1 LNRENVPEEQRYP
14 ARPLIHGDSALG
26 RMTMQKVLA
35 MILAGGKG
43 ERLYP
48 LTKDRTKPAVPFGGI
63 YRIID
68 FTLSNCVNSNV
79 RRIYVLTQYKSISL
93 NRHVQLGW
101 NMFSSQLGEFIS
113 VIPAQQRL
121 DESWY
126 KGTADAVF
134 QNFYTLQEEK
144 PDLVLILSGDHVY
157 KMDYNEMIQYHLEK
171 EADLTVGTI
180 QMPSST
186 SREFGVIE
194 VDDDYR
200 VVGFQE
206 KPEHPRT
213 LPGNPEAILASM
225 GIYVFNTEMMARRLI
240 QDAKRKGSTHD
251 FGRDVI
257 PSMVATG
264 DRVYAFSFWDEERME
279 PKYWR
284 DVGTL
289 DAYWN
294 ANMDL
299 VSVTPQLNLYDFQWP
314 IHTYYAPFPPA
325 KTIHSQTDRAGVAVN
340 SILSGGCI
348 VSGGRVEHSILGPNV
363 HIHSY
368 AEVTDSIILEGVSIG
383 RTARIRRTIMDKG
396 ITVPEGMEI
405 GFNLEE
411 DRKKFTVTGT
421 DIVVVP
427 KGMRL

>member
-1 LNRENVPEEQRYP
+1 MKK
-14 ARPLIHGDSALG
+14 I
-26 RMTMQKVLA
+26 LA

-48 LTKDRTKPAVPFGGI
+48 LTRDRTKPAVPFGGI

-79 RRIYVLTQYKSISL
+79 RRICVLTQYKSISL
-93 NRHVQLGW
+93 NRHIQLGW

-113 VIPAQQRL
+113 LIPAQQRL

-157 KMDYNEMIQYHLEK
+157 KMDYNEMIQYHLAK

-194 VDDDYR
+194 VDDEYR

-225 GIYVFNTEMMARRLI
+225 GIYVFNTEI
-240 QDAKRKGSTHD
+240 
-251 FGRDVI
+251 
-257 PSMVATG
+257 MVRG
-264 DRVYAFSFWDEERME
+264 LYRQ
-279 PKYWR
+279 WR
-284 DVGTL
+284 
-289 DAYWN
+289 
-294 ANMDL
+294 
-299 VSVTPQLNLYDFQWP
+299 
-314 IHTYYAPFPPA
+314 
-325 KTIHSQTDRAGVAVN
+325 
-340 SILSGGCI
+340 
-348 VSGGRVEHSILGPNV
+348 
-363 HIHSY
+363 
-368 AEVTDSIILEGVSIG
+368 
-383 RTARIRRTIMDKG
+383 
-396 ITVPEGMEI
+396 
-405 GFNLEE
+405 
-411 DRKKFTVTGT
+411 
-421 DIVVVP
+421 
-427 KGMRL
+427 

>member
-1 LNRENVPEEQRYP
+1 
-14 ARPLIHGDSALG
+14 
-26 RMTMQKVLA
+26 MKKVLA
-35 MILAGGKG
+35 MVLAGGKG

-68 FTLSNCVNSNV
+68 FTLSNCVNSNI

-93 NRHVQLGW
+93 NRHIQLGW
-101 NMFSSQLGEFIS
+101 NLFSAQLGEFIS
-113 VIPAQQRL
+113 LIPAQQRL

-126 KGTADAVF
+126 TGTADAVF
-134 QNFYTLQEEK
+134 QNFYTLQEDK

-194 VDDDYR
+194 VDYDYR

-206 KPEHPRT
+206 KPEHPKSV
-213 LPGNPEAILASM
+213 PGIPDAILASM
-225 GIYVFNTEMMARRLI
+225 GIYVFNTEIMVRRLI

-257 PSMVATG
+257 PSMVAR
-264 DRVYAFSFWDEERME
+264 DRVYAFNFWDEERE
-279 PKYWR
+279 EQKYWR

-289 DAYWN
+289 DAYWD

-299 VSVTPQLNLYDFQWP
+299 VSVTPQFNLYDFQWP
-314 IHTYYAPFPPA
+314 IHTYYMSFPPA
-325 KTIHSQTDRAGVAVN
+325 KTIHSEAGRTGVAIN

-348 VSGGRVEHSILGPNV
+348 VSGGKVERSILGPNV
-363 HIHSY
+363 QIHSY
-368 AEVTDSIILEGVSIG
+368 AEATDSIILEGVSIG
-383 RTARIRRTIMDKG
+383 RHARIRKAIIDKRV
-396 ITVPEGMEI
+396 TVPEGMAI
-405 GFNLEE
+405 GF
-411 DRKKFTVTGT
+411 DVDKDSKRFTVT
-421 DIVVVP
+421 DNNIVVVP